1 MGRELEWI
9 FPKREWGEDF
19 ERLKRET
26 SLPPVLLALLYQR
39 GLKDK
44 EEIEKF
50 LEPKL
55 SHLENPLLLPDCEKA
70 IFRIKGAIE
79 RKEKILIY
87 GDYDVD
93 GITGTALLVKI
104 LSKIYPHVGFY
115 LPSREKE
122 GYGLSTTGVLFARS
136 YGFSLIITVDC
147 GTTDFSSL
155 SLAKK
160 LGIDV
165 IVCDHHQPRREKNR
179 DKLPP
184 AYAVV
189 NPKREG
195 AKGKTHLSGCG
206 VAFKVIWGFLSQFG
220 YDKRPLLENLDL
232 VALST
237 ICDIVPL
244 TNENR
249 ILAKIGLERLRRTK
263 NLGLRALAKVSG
275 IKLASLNSYH
285 IGYILGP
292 RLNASGR
299 IADAT
304 KAVKLL
310 LTEEEKEAEVLAQ
323 ELNEHNKER
332 QTIEKSIL
340 KEAEAIIEKKELE
353 KKPILV
359 LKKEGWHEGVIGIV
373 AQKLRDLFYLP
384 VILITI
390 KDGVGKG
397 SGRSIFGFSLYDALL
412 ENSSCLLRF
421 GGHKYACGLALPIE
435 NIDKFISGMESYAEK
450 FITPELKKKKL
461 FIDAEISL
469 NDISQE
475 LLEFLRKFEPFGLEN
490 PMPIFAT
497 RGLEVVGFPR
507 VIGKEHLKFTV
518 RENKKKAF
526 DCLAF
531 GRHSDILHLIPGK
544 ENHIDIAY
552 TFAEDNFFGKKRIK
566 LYCEDLKIR
575 E

>member
-1 MGRELEWI
+1 MGSDLEWI
-9 FPKREWGEDF
+9 FLKAEAGEDF
-19 ERLKRET
+19 SELKRET
-26 SLPPVLLALLYQR
+26 SLPSVLLSILYQR
-39 GLKDK
+39 GRKRK

-55 SHLENPLLLPDCEKA
+55 AHLENPLLLPDCEKA
-70 IFRIKGAIE
+70 IFRIKEAIE
-79 RKEKILIY
+79 KGEKILIY

-93 GITGTALLVKI
+93 GITGTALLVRI
-104 LSKIYPHVGFY
+104 LSAIYPNVAFY

-122 GYGLSTTGVLFARS
+122 GYGLSITGVMFARS
-136 YGFSLIITVDC
+136 HGFSLIITVDC
-147 GTTDFSSL
+147 GTTDFPSL

-165 IVCDHHQPRREKNR
+165 IVCDHHQPKREKNK
-179 DKLPP
+179 DKLPS

-189 NPKREG
+189 NAKREG
-195 AKGKTHLSGCG
+195 AKSKTHLSGCG
-206 VAFKVIWGFLSQFG
+206 VAFKMIWGFLSQFG

-249 ILAKIGLERLRRTK
+249 IIAKIGLERLPRTK
-263 NLGLRALAKVSG
+263 NLGIKALSQVAG
-275 IKLASLNSYH
+275 LKLTSLTSYH
-285 IGYILGP
+285 ISYILGP

-310 LTEEEKEAEVLAQ
+310 LTRDEKEAEALAK

-332 QTIEKSIL
+332 QAIERSILQEAEGLIEKEGWAKRPVI
-340 KEAEAIIEKKELE
+340 
-353 KKPILV
+353 V

-373 AQKLRDLFYLP
+373 AQKLRDLFYAP

-397 SGRSIFGFSLYDALL
+397 SGRSIPGFSLYDALL
-412 ENSSCLLRF
+412 ANSSSLLRF
-421 GGHKYACGLALPIE
+421 GGHKYACGLALSVE
-435 NIDKFISGMESYAEK
+435 NINKFILGMERYAER
-450 FITPELKKKKL
+450 FLTPELRQRKL

-469 NDISQE
+469 NEVSQE
-475 LLEFLRKFEPFGLEN
+475 LLKFLAKLEPFGLEN

-518 RENKKKAF
+518 REDKKKVF

-531 GRHSDILHLIPGK
+531 GRHDDILRLVPGK

-552 TFAEDNFFGKKRIK
+552 TFAEDNFFGKKKIK
-566 LYCEDLKIR
+566 LLCEDLKIR